1 MRASVNSKQKTN
13 KPEVD
18 SVVVVHPVEHD
29 LRSAIPA
36 SRHVACHLVLRWPD
50 MVIMILIIGCYDLLN
65 IMDPILLGSSSLS
78 KS

>member
-1 MRASVNSKQKTN
+1 MQPTDLQVANDKSKVRDVVAIHPVGYDLKY

-36 SRHVACHLVLRWPD
+36 SRHVACHLVLRWQK
-50 MVIMILIIGCYDLLN
+50 LS
-65 IMDPILLGSSSLS
+65 GSGG
-78 KS
+78 